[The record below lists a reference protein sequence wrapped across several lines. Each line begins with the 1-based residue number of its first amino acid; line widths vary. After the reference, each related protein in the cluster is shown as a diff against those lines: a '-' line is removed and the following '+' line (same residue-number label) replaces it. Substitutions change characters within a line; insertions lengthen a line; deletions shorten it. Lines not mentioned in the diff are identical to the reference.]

1 MAVKHGAGA
10 FTGMMMRVRCVYR
23 IKIRSWGGVTDPKV
37 SSAIMVGHWATAI
50 IKVLYLENQTFEDW
64 KQNARRQN
72 ADSLV

>member
-1 MAVKHGAGA
+1 MPAIFSLTH
-10 FTGMMMRVRCVYR
+10 TVYKKKDEN

-72 ADSLV
+72 AVSLV